1 MSDSKEFAKVSLG
14 DLDLKKGDIAPFD
27 LYVFLHA
34 SGRHHPIV
42 KRGER
47 IDDNHWANIVRL
59 QDSNLFVRD
68 DNFYSDWKTKQPPRA
83 DQLLAALKKPIFKG
97 EVIGDEAKSTLKNI
111 YMALAQPSINTKEI
125 SAAFAQLSDALLD
138 VLVPEARDAKSSILQ
153 QLRHIHLMNHAAA
166 ISSLAMLTAL
176 ANGFESRTAFSN
188 LAFAC
193 LLMDAGLVDVPEKDL
208 LTYYKNRTELPSHV
222 MDRIRL
228 HPMKSAQMLQGMK
241 EINETVQQ
249 LVLLHHELHN
259 GKGYHRGLRT
269 GSTSPLSRN
278 LAFAVDLYEHIKGAE
293 LRGEKVSLGH
303 SIQVLSEKNTE
314 VQDRRHGVEICTKL
328 MEYLNLRT

>member
-14 DLDLKKGDIAPFD
+14 DLDLKKGDLAPFD

-34 SGRHHPIV
+34 SGRHHAIV

-47 IDDNHWANIVRL
+47 IDDAHWANIVRL

-68 DNFYSDWKTKQPPRA
+68 DSFYLEWKTKQPPKSHA
-83 DQLLAALKKPIFKG
+83 LLASLKKPIFRS
-97 EVIGDEAKSTLKNI
+97 EVLGDEAKDTLKII
-111 YMALAQPSINTKEI
+111 YSSLTEASLNSKEI
-125 SAAFAQLSDALLD
+125 SATLTELSDSLLD
-138 VLVPEARDAKSSILQ
+138 VLVPEARDAKSTILQ
-153 QLRHIHLMNHAAA
+153 QLRHLHLMNHAAA
-166 ISSLAMLTAL
+166 ISSLAILTAL

-193 LLMDAGLVDVPEKDL
+193 LLMDAGLVDVSEKDL
-208 LTYYKNRTELPSHV
+208 LTYYRNRTELPSHI
-222 MDRIRL
+222 MERIRL
-228 HPMKSAQMLQGMK
+228 HPMKSTQMLQGMK

-259 GKGYHRGLRT
+259 GKGYHRGVRT
-269 GSTSPLSRN
+269 GGTSPLSRN
-278 LAFAVDLYEHIKGAE
+278 LTFAVDLYEQIKGAE

-303 SIQVLSEKNTE
+303 SIQVLCEKNTE
-314 VQDRRHGVEICTKL
+314 IQDRRHGAEISTKL
-328 MEYLNLRT
+328 VEYLKLRT

>member
-1 MSDSKEFAKVSLG
+1 MSATESFVKVSAG
-14 DLDLKKGDIAPFD
+14 DLALKKGDAAPFD

-34 SGRHHPIV
+34 SGRHHPII
-42 KRGER
+42 KQGE
-47 IDDNHWANIVRL
+47 IINETHWANLLRL
-59 QDSNLFVRD
+59 QDSNLFVKEEPA
-68 DNFYSDWKTKQPPRA
+68 FIEWKAKNSPRVEEV
-83 DQLLAALKKPIFKG
+83 LAAIKKPIFRG
-97 EVIGDEAKSTLKNI
+97 EVLGDEAKEKLRSVYTGLLTTPAASKDI
-111 YMALAQPSINTKEI
+111 CAALQEM
-125 SAAFAQLSDALLD
+125 SDSLLD
-138 VLVPEARDAKSSILQ
+138 LLVPEARDAKSSILQ

-193 LLMDAGLVDVPEKDL
+193 LLMDAGLVDVTEKEL
-208 LTYYKNRTELPSHV
+208 LIYYKNRTELPSHV

-241 EINETVQQ
+241 EINEAVQQ
-249 LVLLHHELHN
+249 LVLLHQELHN

-269 GSTSPLSRN
+269 GSVSPLARN

-293 LRGEKVSLGH
+293 LRGEKLTLAQAIVL
-303 SIQVLSEKNTE
+303 LSERGAQ
-314 VQDRRHGVEICTKL
+314 VHDRRHGADISTKL
-328 MEYLNLRT
+328 QEYLNLK

>member
-1 MSDSKEFAKVSLG
+1 MSATESFVKVSAG
-14 DLDLKKGDIAPFD
+14 DLALKKGDAAPFD

-42 KRGER
+42 KQGE
-47 IDDNHWANIVRL
+47 IINETHWANLLRL
-59 QDSNLFVRD
+59 QDSNLFVKEEPA
-68 DNFYSDWKTKQPPRA
+68 FIEWKAKNSPRVEEV
-83 DQLLAALKKPIFKG
+83 LAAIKKPIFRG
-97 EVIGDEAKSTLKNI
+97 EVLGDEAKEKLRSVYTGLLTTPAASKDI
-111 YMALAQPSINTKEI
+111 CAALQEM
-125 SAAFAQLSDALLD
+125 SDSLLD
-138 VLVPEARDAKSSILQ
+138 LLVPEARDAKSSILQ

-193 LLMDAGLVDVPEKDL
+193 LLMDAGLVDVTEKEL
-208 LTYYKNRTELPSHV
+208 LIYYKNRTELPSHL

-241 EINETVQQ
+241 EINEAVQQ
-249 LVLLHHELHN
+249 LVLLHQELHN

-269 GSTSPLSRN
+269 GSVSPLARN

-293 LRGEKVSLGH
+293 LRGEKLTLAQAIVL
-303 SIQVLSEKNTE
+303 LSERGAQ
-314 VQDRRHGVEICTKL
+314 VHDRRHGADISTKL
-328 MEYLNLRT
+328 QEYLNLK